1 MGDSIVETERQLFAL
16 GKSMKGNIPVTTK
29 SIAVNLTLNKVLG
42 PFYKLYRN
50 LSAAVTTLGGVMKAA
65 LNPIKAVGLIFGGMR
80 DNIFFLIGIIALAAT
95 GFAALAGELGSVSG
109 LADTFKESLSSLG
122 ITSDSIKESFDLFV
136 EGLKIGFDALVLA
149 WGAVVS
155 NMSEVGFLDSIMGVF
170 DGFRV
175 GVLAAF
181 TGVSEAM
188 GILGIEGSN
197 LGETLSGLIDSVF
210 ARLEASGY
218 IDYFNELMDTVAL
231 FGEAFGVV
239 FGALMVWIAKV
250 IKKATTE
257 GTMLNKFVTFVLDA
271 ITVVFKI
278 WFSFVKVGLQGLQ
291 LVFKGF
297 IWFAKNGFSGVKDAI
312 VNQFDKILAKAG
324 EWKNK
329 ITSALGG
336 MWDFI
341 MTPIQWILDKID
353 ELKDIDLGSLVPDMG
368 DITGGLA
375 SLNPFASGGIASGPQ
390 SGYPVA
396 LHGTEAVVP
405 LPDGRTIPV
414 TMQGGGGGGDFT
426 ANITVNGG
434 GSDASAI
441 AKAVGQ
447 EVQRAFRSRS
457 RSGGYGRGV

>member
-1 MGDSIVETERQLFAL
+1 MGQSIVDTERELYLL
-16 GKSMKGNIPVTTK
+16 GKSMKGTIPVGK
-29 SIAVNLTLNKVLG
+29 AAIAVNMTLGKVLG

-50 LSAAVTTLGGVMKAA
+50 MAAAVTTLGEVMKEV

-80 DNIFFLIGIIALAAT
+80 DNIFFLIGIIALAAA
-95 GFAALAGELGSVSG
+95 GFAALAGEFGGVTG
-109 LADTFKESLSSLG
+109 LADGFKESLLSLG

-136 EGLKIGFDALVLA
+136 EGLKIGFDALVMA
-149 WGAVVS
+149 WGAIIS
-155 NMSEVGFLDSIMGVF
+155 NMSETGFIDSLIGVF
-170 DGFRV
+170 EGFKA
-175 GVLAAF
+175 GAEAAF
-181 TGVSEAM
+181 AGISEAM
-188 GILGIEGSN
+188 GILGVDGGN
-197 LGETLSGLIDSVF
+197 LGETLTNIINGVF
-210 ARLEASGY
+210 AFLTASGF
-218 IDYFNELMDTVAL
+218 IEYFNELIVT
-231 FGEAFGVV
+231 FGMLGETAGIVI
-239 FGALMVWIAKV
+239 GAIIVLIAKIV
-250 IKKATTE
+250 KEATTS
-257 GTMLNKFVTFVLDA
+257 GTMLNTIVKGIGTVIGGVMNVVFGIVTFVLKA
-271 ITVVFKI
+271 IQFQ
-278 WFSFVKVGLQGLQ
+278 FGLMQA
-291 LVFKGF
+291 
-297 IWFAKNGFSGVKDAI
+297 FATGGFSGVADFIGEKFGHIYDSAVGFKDG
-312 VNQFDKILAKAG
+312 VVK
-324 EWKNK
+324 
-329 ITSALGG
+329 ALGG
-336 MWDFI
+336 MWDFL
-341 MTPIQWILDKID
+341 MTPIDYILEKID
-353 ELKDIDLGSLVPDMG
+353 ELKNIDLGSLVPDMG